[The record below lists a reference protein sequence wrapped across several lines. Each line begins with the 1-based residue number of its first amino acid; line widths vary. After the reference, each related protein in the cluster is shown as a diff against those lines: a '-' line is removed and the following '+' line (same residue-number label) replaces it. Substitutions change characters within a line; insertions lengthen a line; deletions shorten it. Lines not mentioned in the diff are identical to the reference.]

1 MIESPPKGGFFVSAI
16 LYNSIQGVETLN
28 RNGHYGVT
36 ARAAFWLAVVPVR
49 YFHPAHDRRP
59 RVETKVAI
67 LSPSYRK
74 SAMPDL
80 DQDTRTAVV
89 QHTMNVISFIQQIEE
104 EIQTILEVLDIK
116 TEFVPFSEDFPDPSM
131 ME

>member
-1 MIESPPKGGFFVSAI
+1 
-16 LYNSIQGVETLN
+16 
-28 RNGHYGVT
+28 
-36 ARAAFWLAVVPVR
+36 
-49 YFHPAHDRRP
+49 
-59 RVETKVAI
+59 
-67 LSPSYRK
+67 
-74 SAMPDL
+74 MPDL